1 MHPFHIML
9 MLFAVAALA
18 GFVYVVRWERR
29 QFLARGLAGAWL
41 KVRLSSIPIALLV
54 AILVAVPARST
65 SGMEGLAV
73 FYLLLLTA
81 APLFWF
87 GAHWAVGRLARPQLS
102 AADSARIAALPLVYA
117 LALAAVAPTLQ
128 SLAWSLLRSLGAD

>member
-1 MHPFHIML
+1 ML

-41 KVRLSSIPIALLV
+41 MVRLSSIPIALLV
-54 AILVAVPARST
+54 AVLVAVPARST

-87 GAHWAVGRLARPQLS
+87 GAHWAAGRLARPQLS

-117 LALAAVAPTLQ
+117 LGLAAAAPTLQ
-128 SLAWSLLRSLGAD
+128 TLAWSLLRSLGAD

>member
-54 AILVAVPARST
+54 AVLVAVPARST

>member
-1 MHPFHIML
+1 ML

-41 KVRLSSIPIALLV
+41 MVRLSSIPTALLV
-54 AILVAVPARST
+54 AVLVAVPARST